1 MMVDDGLGAANE
13 DDDGLGTADEDDG
26 WRQESVETNHMV
38 D

>member
-1 MMVDDGLGAANE
+1 MIVDDGLGAANE
-13 DDDGLGTADEDDG
+13 DDDGLATADEDDG

>member
-13 DDDGLGTADEDDG
+13 DDDGLATADEDDG